1 MSDTAARDAPST
13 IADYEAFVAGRPEE
27 ERWELVGGVIEMM
40 TNPTENHGQIAM
52 NLAAPLK
59 AALDGAGCR
68 TYVGGM
74 RVQMSEDRTDGD
86 CAIPDIV
93 VRCGPSRNRTF
104 IKDPILVV
112 EVLSRSTMDHDRGPK
127 LAFYKRLTT
136 LHHIVSV
143 YQDQMRV
150 EHYRREERGW
160 FLQSLTRIADL
171 LRFDQL
177 DFGIGIEA
185 VYFDVPVLRPVETPD
200 PFEDEP
206 PTPVR

>member
-1 MSDTAARDAPST
+1 MSNTATHDAPST
-13 IADYEAFVAGRPEE
+13 IADYEAFVAERPED
-27 ERWELVGGVIEMM
+27 ERWELVGGVIFMM

-74 RVQMSEDRTDGD
+74 RVQRSEDRAGGD

-104 IKDPILVV
+104 ITDPIVVV

-127 LAFYKRLTT
+127 LAFYKGLTT
-136 LHHIVSV
+136 LHHIVLI

-150 EHYRREERGW
+150 EHYHREEQGW
-160 FLQSLTRIADL
+160 FLRSLTRTAER
-171 LRFDQL
+171 LRFDHL
-177 DFGIGIEA
+177 DFGIELDA
-185 VYFDVPVLRPVETPD
+185 LYFDVPVLRPVETSQ

-206 PTPVR
+206 PMPVR

>member
-13 IADYEAFVAGRPEE
+13 IADYEAFIAERPGE
-27 ERWELVGGVIEMM
+27 ERWELVDGVIVMM

-59 AALDGAGCR
+59 ATLDAAGCR

-74 RVQMSEDRTDGD
+74 RVQASEDRAGGD

-104 IKDPILVV
+104 ITDPILVV

-136 LHHIVSV
+136 LHHIVLI

-150 EHYRREERGW
+150 EHYRREEQGW
-160 FLQSLTRIADL
+160 FLRSLTRTVDRL
-171 LRFDQL
+171 WFDQL
-177 DFGIGIEA
+177 DFGIDLDA
-185 VYFDVPVLRPVETPD
+185 LYFDVPVLRPVETPD
-200 PFEDEP
+200 AFEDEP